1 MTASQQLAAR
11 RTAAVARG
19 VSTRG
24 IYAVRAENAEL
35 WDVDG
40 KRYLDFASGI
50 AVNNTG
56 HRHPVV
62 MAAVAEQA
70 QAFTHT
76 CFNVAPFEGYL
87 TLAEEL
93 NRIVPGDFAKKTM
106 LVTTGAEAVE
116 NAIKMAR
123 AFTGRSGII
132 AFSGAFHGRTLM
144 GMALTG
150 KVVPY
155 KKGFGPMPPEVVHA
169 PFPNEFHGVSEAESL
184 AAIDR
189 MFASN
194 IDPERVAAIIVEP
207 VQGEGGFNI
216 APYGWLRALRAIC
229 DKHGILLISDEIQAG
244 MGRTGTMF
252 GIEHAG
258 VIPDLVTM
266 AKGLAGGFPLSAVTG
281 RAEIVDAPLVG
292 GLGGTYAGNP
302 IAVAAAN
309 AVLQVIKDEDLCAR
323 ATAIGN
329 RIRPFLENLATRQGM
344 EPIGNVRGLGAMNAF
359 ELVKNRATND
369 GDAPLTNA
377 IVAEAEARG
386 LILLSCGT
394 RANVIRLL
402 PPLTIP
408 MAQLEEALVILE
420 ASIEGAIQKTAA

>member
-1 MTASQQLAAR
+1 
-11 RTAAVARG
+11 
-19 VSTRG
+19 
-24 IYAVRAENAEL
+24 
-35 WDVDG
+35 
-40 KRYLDFASGI
+40 
-50 AVNNTG
+50 
-56 HRHPVV
+56 
-62 MAAVAEQA
+62 
-70 QAFTHT
+70 
-76 CFNVAPFEGYL
+76 
-87 TLAEEL
+87 
-93 NRIVPGDFAKKTM
+93 
-106 LVTTGAEAVE
+106 
-116 NAIKMAR
+116 
-123 AFTGRSGII
+123 
-132 AFSGAFHGRTLM
+132 
-144 GMALTG
+144 
-150 KVVPY
+150 
-155 KKGFGPMPPEVVHA
+155 
-169 PFPNEFHGVSEAESL
+169 
-184 AAIDR
+184 

-309 AVLQVIKDEDLCAR
+309 AVLKVIKDEDLCAR
-323 ATAIGN
+323 ATDIGN

-359 ELVKNRATND
+359 ELVRNRATND